1 MHTRFILIPN
11 LIPQASQF
19 PSSLPSHILL
29 KIRNK
34 ASSYDYKRTITQQT
48 ELLHTY
54 DNKLENPHYPKHFN

>member
-19 PSSLPSHILL
+19 SSSLPSHILL

-34 ASSYDYKRTITQQT
+34 ASSYGYKRISQT

-54 DNKLENPHYPKHFN
+54 DNNIENPHYPKHFN

>member
-29 KIRNK
+29 KIRNT
-34 ASSYDYKRTITQQT
+34 ANSDDYKRTITQQT

-54 DNKLENPHYPKHFN
+54 DNNIENPHYPKHFN

>member
-19 PSSLPSHILL
+19 SSSLPSHILL

-34 ASSYDYKRTITQQT
+34 ASSYGYKRTITQQT
-48 ELLHTY
+48 ELLHTFLS
-54 DNKLENPHYPKHFN
+54 NMALNISI